1 MGIWQ
6 RIVRLVRSWFSR
18 DEDID
23 SLKTRLDETYREQ
36 TQLLQQVR
44 RGVADVAT
52 SRKRVEI
59 QLASVR
65 QQTAQL
71 DDQAR
76 QAVTRG
82 DDNGA
87 RAALTRKVAL
97 EKVKADLVE
106 RHATLKGEEDKL
118 ILSASKV
125 EQGVEQ
131 FRLRK
136 DTLTARHAAASARA
150 EINSATTGIAA
161 AGSEVGQAMASAER
175 ETRRIEATAD
185 AVDELVADG
194 FISEAGEDPRAAELR
209 RFNADLDQ
217 ADLDQAGLDQAGPD
231 QAKPDQAGQDEI
243 DRQLQQMS
251 SQEADRGPDQI

>member
-6 RIVRLVRSWFSR
+6 RIVRLVRSMFTREESV
-18 DEDID
+18 DQL
-23 SLKTRLDETYREQ
+23 STRLDDTYREQ
-36 TQLLQQVR
+36 TRLLQQVR

-59 QLASVR
+59 QLATVR
-65 QQTAQL
+65 QQISQL

-76 QAVTRG
+76 QAVARG
-82 DDNGA
+82 DDDSA
-87 RAALTRKVAL
+87 RVALTRKVAL
-97 EKVKADLVE
+97 EKAEADLID
-106 RHATLKGEEDKL
+106 RHALLKAEEDKL
-118 ILSASKV
+118 AVSASKV

-131 FRLRK
+131 FRLRR

-161 AGSEVGQAMASAER
+161 ASSEVGQAMASAER

-194 FISEAGEDPRAAELR
+194 VISTVGEDPRTAELR
-209 RFNADLDQ
+209 RFDAELG
-217 ADLDQAGLDQAGPD
+217 QAGLDPEGQA
-231 QAKPDQAGQDEI
+231 EI
-243 DRQLQQMS
+243 ERQLQQIS
-251 SQEADRGPDQI
+251 PSPGEVSDGTDQIQR